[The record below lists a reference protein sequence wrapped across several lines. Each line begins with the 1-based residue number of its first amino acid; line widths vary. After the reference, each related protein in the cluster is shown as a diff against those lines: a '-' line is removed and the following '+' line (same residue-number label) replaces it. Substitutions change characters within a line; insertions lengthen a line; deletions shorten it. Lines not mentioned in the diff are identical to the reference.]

1 MVFDPKNN
9 ANPQG
14 MLPVG
19 SNIKEARKLTRLE
32 FEAIAHKYLFMTIG
46 QLKKVSGSDDLP
58 SIDQMIIGAMLE
70 GMKGNWKA
78 FSFILDR
85 TIGMAVRRH
94 TVVIDD
100 ERDNS
105 NKIPLA
111 LNDQERLAMLEIYK
125 KKIMEKIKQDDAI
138 DVSPAG
144 D

>member
-1 MVFDPKNN
+1 MVFKEGDIP
-9 ANPQG
+9 NPQG

-32 FEAIAHKYLFMTIG
+32 FEAIAHKYMFMTIG

-94 TVVIDD
+94 SVVIDD
-100 ERDNS
+100 ERDS

-111 LNDQERLAMLEIYK
+111 LNDQERLAMLELYK
-125 KKIMEKIKQDDAI
+125 KKVIEKIKQEEAI
-138 DVSPAG
+138 DVSPSG